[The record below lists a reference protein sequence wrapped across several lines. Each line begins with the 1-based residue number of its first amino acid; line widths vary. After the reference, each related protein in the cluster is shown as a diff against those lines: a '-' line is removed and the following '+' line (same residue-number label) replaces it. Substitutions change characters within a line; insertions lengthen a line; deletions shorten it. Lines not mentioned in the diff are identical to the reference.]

1 MKTLNS
7 SVSVAVLGWDVL
19 VVMFASMRNSGSPVL
34 LQQCCLWP
42 SLSCQC
48 LKCPF
53 SVKCRNDV
61 AVPDWDISAKLLGER
76 ERYFGSAVWAHV
88 HMDSSV
94 KQGLGKQKHQSR
106 PNICFFCP
114 VSGGSNH
121 HGRKAPRGNKYCCW
135 SMAEWP
141 HYWPNSWVA
150 KLHCIWCLG
159 SGLRNEQSL
168 RCMRWNRF
176 QPTKYLETAIS
187 EWGRA
192 QDWHAGVLLKPSSW
206 HNPQLASCFSE
217 SVLTMLTRRDAE
229 MLMLRPVPLTIHLMI
244 CEVEGKIQEK
254 GSSRQFIGC
263 FDL

>member
-19 VVMFASMRNSGSPVL
+19 VVVFASMRNSGSPML
-34 LQQCCLWP
+34 FQQCCLWP
-42 SLSCQC
+42 SFGCQC

-53 SVKCRNDV
+53 SVGCRNNV
-61 AVPDWDISAKLLGER
+61 AVPDWDISAKLLR

-88 HMDSSV
+88 HTDSSV

-106 PNICFFCP
+106 PNIGFFRPLCG
-114 VSGGSNH
+114 VSNH

-141 HYWPNSWVA
+141 HYWPSSWVTTPVA
-150 KLHCIWCLG
+150 KLHCIWRLG
-159 SGLRNEQSL
+159 SGLWHEQSL
-168 RCMRWNRF
+168 RGMRWNRF
-176 QPTKYLETAIS
+176 QSTEQPETRVS

-206 HNPQLASCFSE
+206 HNPQLASCFRE
-217 SVLTMLTRRDAE
+217 SVLTMLTRSDAE
-229 MLMLRPVPLTIHLMI
+229 ILMLWPLTIHLMI
-244 CEVEGKIQEK
+244 WKEK
-254 GSSRQFIGC
+254 SEKVSFCQFIGC